1 MVEFDWQMSTTDVDY
16 LIDPLKNN
24 QQTENLEE
32 KKITFFVFQSFIFI
46 DNDLPNRIVIMV
58 WTFRPKLANI
68 SICW

>member
-1 MVEFDWQMSTTDVDY
+1 MIVEFDWQMSTTDVDY

-32 KKITFFVFQSFIFI
+32 LKTKTFFLVFQSFIFI

-58 WTFRPKLANI
+58 
-68 SICW
+68 